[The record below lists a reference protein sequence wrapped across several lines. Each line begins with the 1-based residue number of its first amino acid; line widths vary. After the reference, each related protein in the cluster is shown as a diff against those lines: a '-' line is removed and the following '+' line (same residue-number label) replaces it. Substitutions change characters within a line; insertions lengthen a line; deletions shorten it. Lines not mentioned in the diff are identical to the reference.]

1 MPTPQIGVIYYLHF
15 IFPMKIYFSS
25 ESFLDM
31 SNLIQCQSSEPDEES
46 SRTILVLDSS
56 PARTHP
62 VPVAETYSMASVN
75 SPEISDFTLVL
86 PKDSQQQL
94 SAPQLK
100 AIKYACCQNEKNF
113 LQVAGY
119 NQKKMKNNNLTAV

>member
-1 MPTPQIGVIYYLHF
+1 M
-15 IFPMKIYFSS
+15 
-25 ESFLDM
+25 
-31 SNLIQCQSSEPDEES
+31 
-46 SRTILVLDSS
+46 
-56 PARTHP
+56 
-62 VPVAETYSMASVN
+62 PVAETYSMASVA